1 MRDCTDPHIVQYYGA
16 FLESVSA
23 STASSSLCPME
34 LTLLLV
40 DSQNNTQIGIC
51 MEFCEAGSLDSLY
64 KKVKSK
70 GWRTGEKVLGK
81 IADSVSHPSPT
92 SNSPRPFRSS
102 FWIREQILSGLV
114 YLHDH
119 KIIHRGV
126 SALAVFFVAC
136 SD

>member
-16 FLESVSA
+16 FLESVSHE
-23 STASSSLCPME
+23 SVIIV
-34 LTLLLV
+34 LLADNQISF

-81 IADSVSHPSPT
+81 IADSV
-92 SNSPRPFRSS
+92 RR
-102 FWIREQILSGLV
+102 L
-114 YLHDH
+114 
-119 KIIHRGV
+119 
-126 SALAVFFVAC
+126 
-136 SD
+136 